1 MCPLLFSCV
10 FPSQKEFRK
19 VGESLLSWNEFP
31 AKSDDGPEELEA
43 I

>member
-10 FPSQKEFRK
+10 FPRKKEFRK
-19 VGESLLSWNEFP
+19 VGESLLSGKEFP

>member
-10 FPSQKEFRK
+10 FPSYKEFRK
-19 VGESLLSWNEFP
+19 FGELLLSGKEFP
-31 AKSDDGPEELEA
+31 TKSDDGREESEA